1 MVVIEGD
8 IVLNETTTVTISR
21 SQALKDESKI
31 NYIKSAQ
38 VWVENENGVKY
49 SGRETMTNGITQYL
63 VSTSGLDATI
73 NTSFVLNC
81 KEVRSMSQNYYSTYC
96 SSD

>member
-1 MVVIEGD
+1 MKNSILNIAFIASALLINSCITPFEPEGVTSIDNMVVIEGD

-49 SGRETMTNGITQYL
+49 SGRETMTNGITH
-63 VSTSGLDATI
+63 I
-73 NTSFVLNC
+73 
-81 KEVRSMSQNYYSTYC
+81 
-96 SSD
+96 